1 MLIFEKSRH
10 GRKCSILPEC
20 DVPQILPEEKDTRK
34 KELRLPELSEPELS
48 RHYTQLAKKTRGV
61 NDGFYPLGSC
71 TMKYNPRINEQAASL
86 AGFTD
91 IHPLQPEHTVQG
103 CGSPRRIHRPSAHES
118 ISQKQRRLKTKQ
130 NNRSRFGSRHQPCQR
145 IHGRILGNKRS
156 FR

>member
-103 CGSPRRIHRPSAHES
+103 CLEILYLAEKYLCEVTGMDRMTFQPAAGAHGEFTGLLLMKAYHKS
-118 ISQKQRRLKTKQ
+118 SGDLKR
-130 NNRSRFGSRHQPCQR
+130 N
-145 IHGRILGNKRS
+145 
-156 FR
+156 